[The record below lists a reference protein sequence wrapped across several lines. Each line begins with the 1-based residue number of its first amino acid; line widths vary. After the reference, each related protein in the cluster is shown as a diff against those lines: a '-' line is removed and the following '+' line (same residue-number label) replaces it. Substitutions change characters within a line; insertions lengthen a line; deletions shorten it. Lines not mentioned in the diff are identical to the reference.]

1 MLPRDRRLGQFTSMP
16 WALITFPHLSTS
28 SAMCFANAAAVSGIG
43 STPSWENRSLIMG
56 LLSAS
61 FVASLSF
68 LMISGGVLAGAP
80 SPYHPKPS

>member
-1 MLPRDRRLGQFTSMP
+1 MP
-16 WALITFPHLSTS
+16 WALITFPYLSTS